1 MFKSKTD
8 FNAFDKNNEKVD
20 NTKITKVKGFS
31 KAGTKK
37 LMGKIGERTSYHLIL
52 EYFVDDKGKVEGHFL
67 DLGEN
72 KKLRKHFDQV
82 EMKSGKLDKSMSETP
97 KKACAGEVYIEEIK
111 GSKVV
116 HFQPSESSKVPK
128 AQWPKVLKTLKPF
141 LNGLKAVVVLGGI
154 VIGAEVEDEDEDES
168 TSPESA
174 TEDNT
179 QQTDVDSTSVIL
191 TIKELVLG
199 ITGILKEELP
209 KAIVPNIKA
218 KKVSQ
223 QDADITNDLFSK
235 LNKLTDMYDTAG
247 SDIQQKIQKHY
258 DSILNQVPKLEKI
271 RTALNNLLAVSE
283 ENKDSSTEEPKD
295 TEEVKQLKEL
305 LAYATK
311 ETDAIW
317 ENFNKTRREIS
328 KAVSQV
334 IEGGDQLLKA
344 LFN

>member
-8 FNAFDKNNEKVD
+8 FNAFDKKNEKVD

-52 EYFVDDKGKVEGHFL
+52 DYFVDDKGKVEGHFL

-72 KKLRKHFDQV
+72 KKLRKHFEQV

-141 LNGLKAVVVLGGI
+141 LNGLKAVVVLGG
-154 VIGAEVEDEDEDES
+154 VVVGAEDEDKDES
-168 TSPESA
+168 TSPEST

-191 TIKELVLG
+191 KIKELVLG

-223 QDADITNDLFSK
+223 KDADITDDLFSK
-235 LNKLTDMYDTAG
+235 LDELTAMYENAG

-283 ENKDSSTEEPKD
+283 KDTSTEEPKD